1 MVFRPYWVHT
11 SSDDVLRRVILA
23 HGLGDEGELETLL
36 QGGEIRKIVSDR
48 VALRELDRSP
58 ESVWSFLLFT
68 GYLKAVAVWQEDTD
82 TVATLAIPNR
92 EVLSVYRTIF
102 RTWLEERLGGA
113 KQLDRL
119 LLALLSGNAE
129 ACEQLFGQLLE
140 SLSVHDLA
148 VRRSA
153 KPRSGFDPEAEV
165 LLTPEQIDH
174 VFVVSVLLGLQPR
187 YAVRSNRKSGHG
199 RYDVMVLPTKA
210 GDPGVVL
217 ELKVRNR
224 KKRETMKGALSAALE
239 QIRDRGYAAEL
250 RAAGATPIHEMAIVF
265 DGKRVKVGVATP
277 SAG

>member
-23 HGLGDEGELETLL
+23 HRLGDEGELETLL

-68 GYLKAVAVWQEDTD
+68 GYLKAVAVWQNTD

-119 LLALLSGNAE
+119 LLALLAGDAE
-129 ACEQLFGQLLE
+129 TCCRRLFGQLLE

-153 KPRSGFDPEAEV
+153 KPQEAFDPEAEV

-210 GDPGVVL
+210 GNPGVVL

-239 QIRDRGYAAEL
+239 QIRDRGYAGPSSRR
-250 RAAGATPIHEMAIVF
+250 RARHPFTRWRSCSTASG
-265 DGKRVKVGVATP
+265 
-277 SAG
+277 